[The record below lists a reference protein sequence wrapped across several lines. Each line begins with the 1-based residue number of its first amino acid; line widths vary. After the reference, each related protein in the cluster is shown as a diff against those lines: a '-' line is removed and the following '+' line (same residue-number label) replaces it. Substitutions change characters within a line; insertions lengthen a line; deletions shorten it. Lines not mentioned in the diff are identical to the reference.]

1 MVFSFV
7 IPLGVL
13 FLSWVSLPGNS
24 VELTNTDPVEVY
36 RVMSSLRRLFM
47 FYLES
52 SKLLGPNEWIFKN
65 LTPEKN

>member
-36 RVMSSLRRLFM
+36 RVMSSWRRLFM

-52 SKLLGPNEWIFKN
+52 SKRLGPNEWIFKN

>member
-13 FLSWVSLPGNS
+13 FLSWVSLPGYS
-24 VELTNTDPVEVY
+24 VELTNTDSVEVY
-36 RVMSSLRRLFM
+36 RVMSSWRRIFIVY
-47 FYLES
+47 FES
-52 SKLLGPNEWIFKN
+52 SKLLGPKSWIFKN